1 MSAHTQDLSTGSIS
15 GRKLPSSD
23 RATFVMSSLPEVTP
37 ELVAFARERDL
48 TEIDAERFGDQQ
60 GWTLV
65 DSETGTTSHPAKL
78 LVRTCV

>member
-1 MSAHTQDLSTGSIS
+1 MSERTQDLGTGSI
-15 GRKLPSSD
+15 GGYMLPSPGK
-23 RATFVMSSLPEVTP
+23 ATFVMSSLPEATP